1 MNVVLKRLTELTGK
15 LTWAAGVDPNTL
27 AETRKMVA
35 ASLILEDPASRPV
48 TTEPG
53 VEPEIWEAAE
63 SGGALADRF
72 AARAQ
77 RLRFVREEYLAIN
90 SAAEA
95 PVRVFGPFIDSDC
108 ALIQFS
114 FYASTDLVSVIATRS
129 VGGFFEISETV
140 LLVPQG
146 TAAGD
151 NAASFTL
158 PLERC
163 GSAPISWRPALR
175 GLRRCASPVASS
187 PSTAPPRCPRSPAP
201 SCFRTAPPGL
211 SRCGPSSRHRRHPA
225 VPTVTRWPSGCP
237 QRCASTA
244 AVRR

>member
-1 MNVVLKRLTELTGK
+1 MVPSPTGSPPERSDCGLCGKSIWPSTRPRK
-15 LTWAAGVDPNTL
+15 LPSGSSGRSSTPTARSSNSRSTQVRTLSASSPPDRWAASSKSVRQFCWFRREPPRAT
-27 AETRKMVA
+27 TRLH
-35 ASLILEDPASRPV
+35 S
-48 TTEPG
+48 
-53 VEPEIWEAAE
+53 
-63 SGGALADRF
+63 
-72 AARAQ
+72 
-77 RLRFVREEYLAIN
+77 
-90 SAAEA
+90 
-95 PVRVFGPFIDSDC
+95 PF
-108 ALIQFS
+108 
-114 FYASTDLVSVIATRS
+114 
-129 VGGFFEISETV
+129 
-140 LLVPQG
+140 
-146 TAAGD
+146 
-151 NAASFTL
+151 